1 MTAAAA
7 GGSTHI
13 RAAVLWSP
21 NTPLSMELLHMPRP
35 KRNEVLLRTR
45 ACGVCH
51 SDLHVIK
58 GTQPFPVPAV
68 LGHEV
73 SGTVVAHGPGTD
85 AATARRLPL
94 GARAVA
100 AFLMPCAGCGQC
112 LRGRDDLCRRFF
124 SHNRA
129 RGVLYDGDDGADG
142 GTTRLV
148 TVAGGRALAMYSMAG
163 LAEYCVAPAAAVAPL
178 PPGLGEV
185 EDVFAAAATLGCAAF
200 TAYGALRRAGDL
212 RAGETVAVVG
222 VGGVGSA
229 CVQLAR
235 AMGAAAVVAVDVDDA
250 KLARARR
257 LGATHAVNAAELA
270 GAPGSGSGQADSDAV
285 ARAVRAAVADVAA
298 LAGGDDDDGVDVAV
312 EALGRPATAA
322 QAAGMVRPGGR
333 AVVVGLPRRGEALA
347 GLDMTRLVRQQ
358 VRVVGSYGARA
369 REDLPVVLRLAETGA
384 VRVQDAVTRRC
395 GLEEA
400 GQAYVDLAQGKI
412 LGRALV
418 EFPPDE

>member
-1 MTAAAA
+1 
-7 GGSTHI
+7 
-13 RAAVLWSP
+13 
-21 NTPLSMELLHMPRP
+21 MPRP

-212 RAGETVAVVG
+212 RAGE
-222 VGGVGSA
+222 
-229 CVQLAR
+229 
-235 AMGAAAVVAVDVDDA
+235 
-250 KLARARR
+250 
-257 LGATHAVNAAELA
+257 
-270 GAPGSGSGQADSDAV
+270 
-285 ARAVRAAVADVAA
+285 AVADVAA